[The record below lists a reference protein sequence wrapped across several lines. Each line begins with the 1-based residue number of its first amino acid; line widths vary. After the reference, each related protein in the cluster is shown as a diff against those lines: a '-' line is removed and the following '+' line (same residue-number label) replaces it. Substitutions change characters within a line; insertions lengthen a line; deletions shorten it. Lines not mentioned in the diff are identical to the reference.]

1 VTGADDPDQRY
12 WAAVALGSTGD
23 ERAVATL
30 ERMVAGDRGVTVFDG
45 EVRVAAKKG
54 LRTLRR
60 IQTAI
65 AVRATASATGEDAG
79 AHNAGRAR
87 QSTEARRSRSS
98 RDG

>member
-1 VTGADDPDQRY
+1 
-12 WAAVALGSTGD
+12 
-23 ERAVATL
+23 
-30 ERMVAGDRGVTVFDG
+30 VTVFDG

-65 AVRATASATGEDAG
+65 AVRATASATGDDAG
-79 AHNAGRAR
+79 ADNAGRAR
-87 QSTEARRSRSS
+87 EGAEAGRSRSA